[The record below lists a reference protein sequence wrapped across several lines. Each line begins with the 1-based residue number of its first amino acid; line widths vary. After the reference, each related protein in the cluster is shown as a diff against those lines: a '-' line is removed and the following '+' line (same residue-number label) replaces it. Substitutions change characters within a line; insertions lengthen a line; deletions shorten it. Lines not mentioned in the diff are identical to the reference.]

1 MPIRPTGSVRKV
13 RPGAALDVT
22 RPTSATRASAPET
35 VRRLVRAGVWLTVVF
50 VAVQSVTDLANEY
63 LLPEPKVDLNPG
75 REGNIFTWASV
86 AASYAGGLAA
96 LLHALV
102 EPRRRLTFALIGA
115 ILVYFSADDL
125 LALHERANDAFR
137 GGLPQAIENRLDV
150 LLFAPLFGA
159 LLVALFYIRDI
170 VPPAARTP
178 LYAGAACLVV
188 SVFFDEVIGE
198 VTLRLAERGTYWPGD
213 LKGVFEEGLEL
224 AGVLLLATTMTA
236 AAVAALWQHGRA
248 ETVKRIVA
256 LGVAAAVAAFAA
268 QSSVD
273 LVNEFALDDAYSG
286 LDASAE
292 GNVFTWLSVVAFLSG
307 GFLSLVHGAALSVPR
322 YAYLA
327 LGVILCL
334 LSADD
339 LVEAF
344 ERLAERLPL
353 DLADPLERRT
363 VLLFELPLQL
373 AALAL
378 SWWLAAAWPRI
389 ARVAGR
395 VGVVLLALGIV
406 LDEALLEATDRLRD
420 SRYADLATLK
430 STFEEGIEVAGALLV
445 AAGLAGA
452 LVARLAHDGAKAQHG

>member
-1 MPIRPTGSVRKV
+1 
-13 RPGAALDVT
+13 
-22 RPTSATRASAPET
+22 
-35 VRRLVRAGVWLTVVF
+35 VWITVVF
-50 VAVQSVTDLANEY
+50 VAVQSVTDLTNEY
-63 LLPEPKVDLNPG
+63 LLPEPKEDLNPG
-75 REGNIFTWASV
+75 REGTIFTWASV

-125 LALHERANDAFR
+125 LGLHERANDAFR

-159 LLVALFYIRDI
+159 LLVALFSIRDI
-170 VPPAARTP
+170 VPSAARTP

-198 VTLRLAERGTYWPGD
+198 VTLRLAERGTYWPSD
-213 LKGVFEEGLEL
+213 VKGVFEEGLEL

-236 AAVAALWQHGRA
+236 AAVAALWHRGRG
-248 ETVKRIVA
+248 ETVDRIVA
-256 LGVAAAVAAFAA
+256 LGVAAAALAFAA
-268 QSSVD
+268 QSAVD

-307 GFLSLVHGAALSVPR
+307 GFLALVHGGALAARRV
-322 YAYLA
+322 AYLA
-327 LGVILCL
+327 LGVVLCV

-339 LVEAF
+339 FVEGF
-344 ERLAERLPL
+344 ERLAERVAV
-353 DLADPLERRT
+353 DLADPIERRT

-373 AALAL
+373 GAVSLA
-378 SWWLAAAWPRI
+378 WWLADAWPRI
-389 ARVAGR
+389 ARVGAR
-395 VGVVLLALGIV
+395 VGVLLLALGIL

-430 STFEEGIEVAGALLV
+430 STLEEGIEVAGALLL
-445 AAGLAGA
+445 AAGIAGA
-452 LVARLAHDGAKAQHG
+452 LVARLAHDGAEAQHG